1 MRIFKKAAVSMTAV
15 GLLAFG
21 AVVGVGGSA
30 FAGQGPEGLIT
41 GCESQVGS
49 VVPGLEPNC
58 VALGGSTDNPT
69 SIAIYVDTEGLGA
82 LIDAQPGQGL
92 DAAWTLSCVVNGTTV
107 NVPGT
112 YDITSTSQASYTTIN
127 LQTAVGSPEPNQCEI
142 EYMTVETALPL
153 GGGKLTRDAVN
164 VASFVVGVAALSA
177 TASPGAIYQDEG
189 TTPAG
194 AHAGLCADDTA
205 NGNAG
210 SKIQSFQCLSDLA
223 DAFVRTSTGQLVHNG
238 DCVGLS
244 GSNVV
249 LATCIAN
256 DAAQQWAQST
266 VGGTIMN
273 RLTSTCLTASSVKD
287 GTQLTVNACGSGTDQ
302 KWNLPAVSAVPIQ
315 PAAPAWGAARYQ
327 R

>member
-1 MRIFKKAAVSMTAV
+1 VRIFKKAAASMTAV

-30 FAGQGPEGLIT
+30 FADQGPDGLIT
-41 GCESQVGS
+41 GCETTVGLA
-49 VVPGLEPNC
+49 VPGLEPNC
-58 VALGGSTDNPT
+58 EALGGSTDNPT
-69 SIAIYVDTEGLGA
+69 AIAIYVDTSDLGA

-92 DAAWTLSCVVNGTTV
+92 DVSWTLSCVVNGTTV
-107 NVPGT
+107 NVPGI
-112 YDITSTSQASYTTIN
+112 YDVTSTSQAPYTIIG

-142 EYMTVETALPL
+142 EYMTVKTALPL
-153 GGGKLTRDAVN
+153 SGDKLTPDGPIN
-164 VASFVVGVAALSA
+164 NSFTVGVEALAA

-189 TTPAG
+189 RTPAG

-210 SKIQSFQCLSDLA
+210 SKIQGFQCLSDLA

-244 GSNVV
+244 GSNVI

-256 DAAQQWAQST
+256 DAAQQWVQST
-266 VGGTIMN
+266 AGGTIMN

-287 GTQLTVNACGSGTDQ
+287 GTQLTVEACGSGADQ

-315 PAAPAWGAARYQ
+315 PAAPAWGAAPHQ